1 MREKDL
7 LTKFL
12 VGNELHDSVTLQQFT
27 QSFPTSYQSSP
38 EIKDLYRVYLNAR
51 HQVRGKVR
59 RNIEIEVR
67 RNPFHLDQYHEQ
79 QFDHVDGND
88 DQEYSVAT
96 SDDMDIEDIDKHLT
110 LDQAIQELTQAENI
124 FLEEIRQLE
133 AECNEFTQE
142 FQNLDRGMDN
152 IRVPR
157 EPAHGVNE
165 EALMKDLQNLITLC
179 DTITESVPSDSS
191 SK

>member
-79 QFDHVDGND
+79 QFGHVDGND
-88 DQEYSVAT
+88 DQEYSIAT
-96 SDDMDIEDIDKHLT
+96 SDDMDIEDVDKHLT

-124 FLEEIRQLE
+124 FLQEIGQLE
-133 AECNEFTQE
+133 VECNEFTQE
-142 FQNLDRGMDN
+142 FQ
-152 IRVPR
+152 
-157 EPAHGVNE
+157 
-165 EALMKDLQNLITLC
+165 K
-179 DTITESVPSDSS
+179 
-191 SK
+191 